1 MTYSAWI
8 VNTELTPVT
17 PEECK
22 EAPEKGKT
30 KSLIEAYK
38 IASADHDL
46 AYFKEML
53 ADHMNAMQ
61 EDADA
66 RAEREAKKA
75 SKAKRKSTE
84 ATTAEADSGDV
95 DEMDIDDEA
104 GSSKPKSKKR
114 KKSLDSD
121 ETEEKVGDGLKM
133 T

>member
-1 MTYSAWI
+1 M
-8 VNTELTPVT
+8 T

-22 EAPEKGKT
+22 EVPEKGKT

-38 IASADHDL
+38 IASDDHDL

-75 SKAKRKSTE
+75 SKAKRKSME
-84 ATTAEADSGDV
+84 ATAAEADSGDV

-121 ETEEKVGDGLKM
+121 ETEEKVSNGAEDDLSFVD
-133 T
+133 